1 MTSPGQQ
8 VRAPRDEHQFCLN
21 VFLFVLQEHD
31 MENYDEY
38 AAAIAIMMRTQ
49 MGGEMD
55 LFVFWDLFICI
66 I

>member
-1 MTSPGQQ
+1 
-8 VRAPRDEHQFCLN
+8 
-21 VFLFVLQEHD
+21 